1 MILFKIS
8 SYLYFDE
15 AVALVADE
23 PLCPLFDNPWFF
35 KWLNRHFACKR
46 KKIEQILRILFN
58 LKYATT
64 LIHSKRQYYLHFIL
78 NLGHFM

>member
-1 MILFKIS
+1 MILLKIS

-46 KKIEQILRILFN
+46 KKIEQIFSE
-58 LKYATT
+58 YC
-64 LIHSKRQYYLHFIL
+64 LIFL
-78 NLGHFM
+78 NMPQPLCIVLGSITCISFLI